1 VALARWFLCSVH
13 GSGLQIAKGKEMVM
27 VSACELAPVLIL
39 ADRLA
44 GAQCGVGQKGIQTA
58 NIRVR
63 MKTL

>member
-1 VALARWFLCSVH
+1 
-13 GSGLQIAKGKEMVM
+13 M